1 LDHHVLKNSGK
12 TPPGLKAS
20 GLKPREFQGIR
31 DSHRSPKITQLLSN
45 STHQRAT
52 PGSNGAPAQ
61 QGQLPYGKPR
71 EHQHHLMREMAGVV
85 DETMVKQ

>member
-1 LDHHVLKNSGK
+1 VDTRQPHIPKNH
-12 TPPGLKAS
+12 TAS
-20 GLKPREFQGIR
+20 IEFHP
-31 DSHRSPKITQLLSN
+31 S
-45 STHQRAT
+45 AT

-71 EHQHHLMREMAGVV
+71 EHQHHLMREMAGLV